1 MEEGGGVEGKWSG
14 RRKVEEG
21 GGVGG
26 KWKKVEESG
35 GRWRGRRGTL
45 SLERWKGLKYH

>member
-14 RRKVEEG
+14 RRKVESGRRWRKVEEG

-26 KWKKVEESG
+26 ELYP
-35 GRWRGRRGTL
+35 WRDG
-45 SLERWKGLKYH
+45 KD